1 MDASLAQS
9 TTLAKS
15 YIFCTHQNPDTDAYA
30 CVWAMVRFVIEE
42 DADFKI
48 VTTDERLTADETGD
62 AEVFY
67 LDCCGGDFDQHG
79 KELERSS
86 SFELVCARYGLL
98 DDPGI
103 EVILEMTKASDNDE
117 RLSPDSLHYALSGL
131 RRMYT
136 DKATKETDWAA
147 CFQTAM
153 MLLNSLYEQTLSRRK
168 YADEYAALKEKLGDK
183 LLITTDNNLLFVPL
197 LGKGQLK
204 EAARDD
210 GADVVM
216 VTRPLRG
223 ENANMFTVM
232 IQVGRNVELNLDHVM
247 SALRGAEARRR
258 GIPTEQWAT
267 KDLWATGENKLFG
280 GWYYHDSRR
289 LIVCG
294 TPKHELIEGE
304 FTRLNPREVIEIV
317 KTVLGQI
324 FYKRH

>member
-1 MDASLAQS
+1 MRKKAALLGLFALAIPWRAWAAPLTPAELDWASRDPEAFA
-9 TTLAKS
+9 AKLE
-15 YIFCTHQNPDTDAYA
+15 AA
-30 CVWAMVRFVIEE
+30 AV
-42 DADFKI
+42 
-48 VTTDERLTADETGD
+48 GD
-62 AEVFY
+62 
-67 LDCCGGDFDQHG
+67 G
-79 KELERSS
+79 
-86 SFELVCARYGLL
+86 
-98 DDPGI
+98 
-103 EVILEMTKASDNDE
+103 
-117 RLSPDSLHYALSGL
+117 LSPESEKEIVPILRNARKVYQLIGTPNARAKAALGRWAVRSPSFRNLLIQGIGGSPSAAWDEPAEILGPLASTDREVAEAFRQALESVLHTNRAVPLSMFKGLSEALPHS
-131 RRMYT
+131 R
-136 DKATKETDWAA
+136 
-147 CFQTAM
+147 
-153 MLLNSLYEQTLSRRK
+153 SPLSI
-168 YADEYAALKEKLGDK
+168 YAALKEKLGDK

-197 LGKGQLK
+197 LGTGQLK